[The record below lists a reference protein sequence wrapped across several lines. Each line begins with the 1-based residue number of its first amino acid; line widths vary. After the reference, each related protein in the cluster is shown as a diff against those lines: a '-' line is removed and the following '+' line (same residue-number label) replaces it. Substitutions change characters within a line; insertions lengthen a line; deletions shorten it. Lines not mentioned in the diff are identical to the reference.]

1 MNIKIQNSS
10 LIVETAINFQEYKEA
25 KKLVPHALKVAD
37 DKGNTVFAI
46 GDGEAAIKSYGV
58 TFNATV
64 RGCLAVRIDLPLG
77 MTADE
82 AKDKVVTANAL
93 GLAALATYEPVINS
107 NIRQA
112 LAPIAAVINSIT
124 VEE

>member
-25 KKLVPHALKVAD
+25 KKMVPHALKITD
-37 DKGNTVFAI
+37 EKGNTVFAI
-46 GDGEAAIKSYGV
+46 GDGEAAIKPYGV

-82 AKDKVVTANAL
+82 AKDQVVTANAL
-93 GLAALATYEPVINS
+93 GLAALATHEPMLVQ
-107 NIRQA
+107 NIRAA
-112 LAPIAAVINSIT
+112 LAPIAAVISSIT